1 MAISGALTSEVER
14 ISILKR
20 LALLDTPNEERFDR
34 ITRLAS
40 SVLNCRFATIT
51 LIDTDRQWFK
61 SSFNIDLKESARD
74 IAFCSHTIYETG
86 PFIVPDTQK
95 DPRFKDNPF
104 VLGEPHIRFY
114 AGIRLIVDG
123 CAVGTLCVLDTK
135 PHDLSENQL
144 FQLEKLAELANA
156 EICREEHTELSKQ
169 ITEYQDRLEQTQKLT
184 RVRST
189 ILEKVVNAE
198 SLHSVLFDIVD
209 AIEGEYPN
217 KRCSILLLQEGKLRK
232 GAAPS
237 LPEFYNDAIDGLQ
250 IGHGVGSCG
259 NAAATNSPT
268 VVEDIS
274 THPYWDGF
282 HKLAAKAGLASC
294 WSQPIRGANGNVI
307 GTFAVY
313 HSYKAIPTPEEVIL
327 IEQFAHIASIAI
339 ERDIANDLIWN
350 QANYD
355 TLTGLPNRNLMLDHL
370 DLAIKAAKRENDK
383 VAVLF
388 LDLDNFKDINDT
400 LGHDVGDELLKD
412 CAKRLKQNV
421 RANDTV
427 SRLGGDEFVLILS
440 SINNLSSVDDIIQ
453 KLLEVIAEPFLIDV
467 ERVHTSG
474 SLGVTL
480 YPDDADNTK
489 DLLKYADQ
497 AMYKAKASGKNSYK
511 YYTLDMHE
519 AAVKRLSLL
528 NDLRYAVKNNELF
541 VEYQP
546 ITTLSNGQI
555 LKAEALLRWQ
565 HPQKGRIPPDEFI
578 PLAEESGLIIEIS
591 DWVFNEVCR
600 NVKYWQSQYRRDL
613 QISINTS
620 PSHYF
625 HQESNIT
632 DWLNRLLE
640 MNISARSILLEVT
653 ENLLMKADAEVSRKL
668 FQFRQA
674 GVGIALDD
682 FGTGYSSISYLK
694 KFPTDFIKIDKSFVK
709 TMTDVSNDKVLCEA
723 IIIMAKK
730 LGIKVVAEGIETREQ
745 FEILKGMECD
755 YGQGYYIARPMS
767 KLDFESLLKATST
780 VSSAS

>member
-1 MAISGALTSEVER
+1 MSISGALTNEVER
-14 ISILKR
+14 VSVLKR
-20 LALLDTPNEERFDR
+20 LALLDTPNEARFDR
-34 ITRLAS
+34 ITSLAS
-40 SVLNCRFATIT
+40 SALNCRFATIT
-51 LIDTDRQWFK
+51 LIDSNRQWFK
-61 SSFNIDLKESARD
+61 SSVNLDLKESARD
-74 IAFCSHTIYETG
+74 IAFCSHTICETD
-86 PFIVPDTQK
+86 PFIIPDTK
-95 DPRFKDNPF
+95 EDPRFKDNPF

-114 AGIRLIVDG
+114 AGIKLVVDG
-123 CAVGTLCVLDTK
+123 YAVGTLCVLDTQ
-135 PHDLSENQL
+135 PHDFNESQL

-156 EICREEHTELSKQ
+156 EICRKEDAELSKQ
-169 ITEYQDRLEQTQKLT
+169 ITEYQYQLEQTQKLT

-217 KRCSILLLQEGKLRK
+217 KLCSILLLQGGKLRK

-237 LPEFYNDAIDGLQ
+237 LPDFYNDAIDGLE

-282 HKLAAKAGLASC
+282 RELAAQAGVASC

-307 GTFAVY
+307 GTFAIY
-313 HSYKAIPTPEEVIL
+313 HSYKAVPTPEEIIL

-339 ERDIANDLIWN
+339 ERELANDLIWK
-350 QANYD
+350 QANFD

-370 DLAIKAAKRENDK
+370 DLAIKTAKRENDK

-400 LGHDVGDELLKD
+400 LGHDVGDELLKE
-412 CAKRLKQNV
+412 CAKRFTQNV

-427 SRLGGDEFVLILS
+427 CRLGGDEFVIILNS
-440 SINNLSSVDDIIQ
+440 VNSLSSVDAIIQ
-453 KLLEVIAEPFLIDV
+453 KLLEVIAEPFVIDI

-474 SLGVTL
+474 SVGVTL
-480 YPDDADNTK
+480 YPDDASNTK

-497 AMYKAKASGKNSYK
+497 AMYQAKASGKNSYK
-511 YYTLDMHE
+511 FYTLDLHE

-591 DWVFNEVCR
+591 DWVFDEVCR
-600 NVKYWQSQYRRDL
+600 NVKHWQSHYRRDL
-613 QISINTS
+613 QISINKS
-620 PSHYF
+620 PCQYF

-632 DWLNRLLE
+632 NWLNKLLE
-640 MNISARSILLEVT
+640 INVSAKSILLEVT
-653 ENLLMKADAEVSRKL
+653 ENLLMKADEEVSKKL

-730 LGIKVVAEGIETREQ
+730 LGIKVVAEGIETQEQ
-745 FEILKGMECD
+745 FEILKAMGCD

-767 KLDFESLLKATST
+767 KVNFESLLKATST
-780 VSSAS
+780 VCSAS